1 MKTRIKLMSRSEK
14 SNLMNIM
21 FLLFSLLFFSNN
33 VYSFEIETP
42 VDHIFPYCEIDGIKY
57 KYDPETLTATVID
70 SWHVRYKSTAEYSYY
85 YVPLTQ
91 GYATMSSVTI
101 PSTIIPPGE
110 TQEYTVTK
118 ISHAFLF
125 PPSYYEV
132 FSSPQEVSIPET
144 IEEIYFSF
152 ESCNKLKEFNLK
164 NVRYIDSHSLRFCLN
179 LESFQ
184 INDNNPAYSVRDGML
199 YNKAGDTLLIVPP
212 GRDKISHKLEIPE
225 GTTHIRYGAV
235 RGNIEEVICP
245 STLVSIENMA
255 FSDSWLSLRSISFNK
270 GLKIIGAVAFTHCRN
285 ITDISLPEGL
295 EEIGDGAFEGCPL
308 RPVIIPASVRVAD
321 NPFDQDVSLI
331 FLGTTPPDADNVPFP
346 RQPGNTGT
354 LIVPKEALQAYKE
367 HVFWGKYNLILG
379 YTNMDELESL
389 LAGLLASVSSPYHQ
403 ATPAPIFDI
412 QGRKLNQVPNKGLY
426 IKNKKKWLK

>member
-33 VYSFEIETP
+33 VYSCETETP

-70 SWHVRYKSTAEYSYY
+70 SWRVEYKSIGECSYY

-118 ISHAFLF
+118 ISHAFHFL
-125 PPSYYEV
+125 PSYYGV
-132 FSSPQEVSIPET
+132 FPSPQEVSIPET
-144 IEEIYFSF
+144 IEEIYISF
-152 ESCNKLKEFNLK
+152 ESCDKLKEFNLK
-164 NVRYIDSHSLRFCLN
+164 NVRYIDSHSLRSCLN

-199 YNKAGDTLLIVPP
+199 YNKAGDTLIFVPA
-212 GRDKISHKLEIPE
+212 GRYKISYKLEIPE
-225 GTTHIRYGAV
+225 GTITIGEDAFSL
-235 RGNIEEVICP
+235 GKIEKIICP
-245 STLVSIENMA
+245 STLVSIDTFA
-255 FSDSWLSLRSISFNK
+255 FDLNTNLRSILFNK
-270 GLKIIGAVAFTHCRN
+270 GLKRIGYGAFLHCTN
-285 ITDISLPEGL
+285 LTDISLPEGL
-295 EEIGDGAFEGCPL
+295 EEIGYAAFEGCPL
-308 RPVIIPASVRVAD
+308 RRVIIPASVRVAD
-321 NPFDQDVSLI
+321 DPFNGDVSLVFI
-331 FLGTTPPDADNVPFP
+331 GTTPPDAERSLDYNNNPKEY
-346 RQPGNTGT
+346 TGT
-354 LIVPKEALQAYKE
+354 LYVPEEALQAYQE
-367 HVFWGKYNLILG
+367 HVFWGQYQSIIG
-379 YTNMDELESL
+379 YTDLDELLASL
-389 LAGLLASVSSPYHQ
+389 PSSVSSPYHQ